1 MAPEQGSVGLSHWPS
16 YRCWS
21 GLGLLLSSC
30 QGTGP
35 AFLGGEAGSNS
46 HLHAYPDC
54 PHGRRKQRDQEP
66 LRKEEAGARGWTGLP
81 RLGYRPP
88 PHLPCTLEYLL
99 CTQGSAE
106 CLRTSACPT
115 MTILQMRKVRFRI
128 GSYLA
133 PDHLTS
139 KHQSRHLP
147 AQSYPGPQLC
157 CPHTR
162 RGGKRPPRRGKQW
175 AWQEMRLGAST
186 CPGPSG
192 CVPQP
197 CPTHP
202 VPTQGQPLP
211 AAAWQQN
218 LILPA
223 GKHAS
228 WGLRKGFR

>member
-162 RGGKRPPRRGKQW
+162 RGREETPQAREAVGVAGDEAGGLHLPWPFWLRATAMPHPPCAHPGPAPPRCCLAAKSNSPFGQT
-175 AWQEMRLGAST
+175 RLL
-186 CPGPSG
+186 GP
-192 CVPQP
+192 PQ
-197 CPTHP
+197 
-202 VPTQGQPLP
+202 
-211 AAAWQQN
+211 
-218 LILPA
+218 
-223 GKHAS
+223 
-228 WGLRKGFR
+228 RF

>member
-88 PHLPCTLEYLL
+88 PPLHVGVSPLHPGLCRMLEDK
-99 CTQGSAE
+99 C
-106 CLRTSACPT
+106 
-115 MTILQMRKVRFRI
+115 V
-128 GSYLA
+128 SYY
-133 PDHLTS
+133 DHLTDE
-139 KHQSRHLP
+139 KGEVQNR
-147 AQSYPGPQLC
+147 QL
-157 CPHTR
+157 
-162 RGGKRPPRRGKQW
+162 
-175 AWQEMRLGAST
+175 
-186 CPGPSG
+186 
-192 CVPQP
+192 P
-197 CPTHP
+197 CPRSPDQQAPEPPFTCKVLSWTP
-202 VPTQGQPLP
+202 ALLP
-211 AAAWQQN
+211 PHQAEEGRD
-218 LILPA
+218 PP
-223 GKHAS
+223 GEGS
-228 WGLRKGFR
+228 SGRGRR